1 MRASCIKKALLYTK
15 QPNKSQLEFFLR
27 EQYITTEETIWL
39 KIVQKIYFHSSM
51 PSYPNFFSCNY
62 ACKIVCDGIWN

>member
-27 EQYITTEETIWL
+27 EQYITTEETI
-39 KIVQKIYFHSSM
+39 
-51 PSYPNFFSCNY
+51 
-62 ACKIVCDGIWN
+62 